1 MSSKARGGR
10 YLETAHVNHSR
21 PKADIGSK
29 FPDLGPLLPQRD
41 DCAPPLIVCGRCAVC
56 QQAAARRLAALA
68 LAEHQFDWDGE
79 RQQDPAAAH
88 ADRADALRTGLLA
101 LGILA
106 PEDKEPDT
114 STTEATAA

>member
-1 MSSKARGGR
+1 VSRGGR

-21 PKADIGSK
+21 PRADIGSK
-29 FPDLGPLLPQRD
+29 FPDLGPLLPERD

-56 QQAAARRLAALA
+56 QQAAARRLASLA
-68 LAEHQFDWDGE
+68 LAEHQFDWDGD

-88 ADRADALRTGLLA
+88 VDRADALRTGLLA

-106 PEDKEPDT
+106 AEDTTTPTDST